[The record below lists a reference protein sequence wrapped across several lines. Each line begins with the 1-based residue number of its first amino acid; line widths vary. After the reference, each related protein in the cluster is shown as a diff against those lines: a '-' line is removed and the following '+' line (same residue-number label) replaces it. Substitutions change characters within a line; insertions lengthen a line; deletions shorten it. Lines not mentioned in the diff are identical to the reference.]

1 MTISNQIQI
10 ISHDHI
16 LLYSHQITRNDQM
29 WFKSNHVNAEI
40 NMEYI
45 NHFFKNCDY
54 KLIIKYAKQSFTV

>member
-1 MTISNQIQI
+1 MIKSCCI
-10 ISHDHI
+10 HI
-16 LLYSHQITRNDQM
+16 RSPEMIKCDL
-29 WFKSNHVNAEI
+29 NHVNAEI